1 MTSTLGVWM
10 LTGYGA
16 EKAPH
21 LMQLSVHC
29 DHLRS
34 VLFWRACP
42 SPLRRN
48 GGCFDHPVPKKRCAP
63 QYTSTGEGETFMVCQ
78 LFSPYG
84 EKEAVLFG
92 CFQKH
97 FSNIR
102 PRKRAKVRR
111 FSKKILKTDLL
122 PYGETWAVLT
132 SVFQT
137 FSSLSAIRR
146 KTCCFDQV
154 FSQNFFCFLHHTE
167 KRMPFC

>member
-1 MTSTLGVWM
+1 MTSTLGGWI

-16 EKAPH
+16 AKAPR
-21 LMQLSVHC
+21 LMQFSVHC

-34 VLFWRACP
+34 ISFRRADP
-42 SPLRRN
+42 LTLRRN
-48 GGCFDHPVPKKRCAP
+48 AGRFDHPAP
-63 QYTSTGEGETFMVCQ
+63 
-78 LFSPYG
+78 
-84 EKEAVLFG
+84 EKDMRL
-92 CFQKH
+92 
-97 FSNIR
+97 NIR

-167 KRMPFC
+167 KRRPFC